1 MTVISYVGRLYLNYF
16 IDPIDTMTLQAR
28 IRSTMMG
35 VLSSEGFAKWQ
46 RGKASYLRHF
56 RVEAPRVYYFHQVD
70 DPYSHLAVQKLA
82 ALKAQYD
89 IGFVVH
95 LVRETEAVFKGD
107 AGKFDTWARRDASA
121 IANYFNTEFKPNHE
135 PTQDEILVANGL
147 LANIA
152 THPDFA
158 ERAIE
163 IGEKLWSGRLAN
175 QQPVMSAAQLNKGT
189 QLRNR
194 LGHYLGGMFYFE
206 GEWFWSLDRL
216 HLLERRLQ
224 EEGYGSGALV
234 CPLPTVSDFISNSP
248 SADAPSVV
256 LEYFPSLR
264 SPYTAIGHR
273 RVLDLVEK
281 TGVNF
286 VVRPVM
292 PMMMRGVPAPFRK
305 QRYIMSDSGREAR
318 YYGDPFGP
326 FSDPFGE
333 PVKRAFAAYH
343 HAETKNL
350 GLPFITEYLKASFA
364 EGLNIRET
372 EGLTEVCRRVGFDY
386 ADVDPNADWMRAL
399 ETNLSIMADAS
410 LWGVPSFRVT
420 GGNDET
426 PFACW
431 GQDRIWRIAAEI
443 KLRTEGSAL

>member
-1 MTVISYVGRLYLNYF
+1 
-16 IDPIDTMTLQAR
+16 
-28 IRSTMMG
+28 MMG
-35 VLSSEGFAKWQ
+35 VLSSERFANWQ

-56 RVEAPRVYYFHQVD
+56 RAEQPKVYYFHQAA
-70 DPYSHLAVQKLA
+70 DPYSHLAVQKLG
-82 ALKAQYD
+82 ALKARYKID
-89 IGFVVH
+89 FVVH

-107 AGKFDTWARRDASA
+107 AEKFDTWALRDASA
-121 IANYFNTEFKPNHE
+121 IARYFDTQFNPHRQ
-135 PTQDEILVANGL
+135 PTPQEVSVANGL
-147 LANIA
+147 LANI
-152 THPDFA
+152 TTQPEFA
-158 ERAIE
+158 EQAFK
-163 IGEKLWSGRLAN
+163 IGEQLWSGALVN
-175 QQPVMSAAQLNKGT
+175 QQAEMSAAQLNKGT

-206 GEWFWSLDRL
+206 GEWFWGTDRL
-216 HLLERRLQ
+216 HLLEQRLQ
-224 EEGYGSGALV
+224 KEEFGMGPFV
-234 CPLPTVSDFISNSP
+234 CPLPETSDFVGQDESKLQ
-248 SADAPSVV
+248 ADHVV

-273 RVLDLVEK
+273 RVLELVEK
-281 TGVNF
+281 TGVHF

-292 PMMMRGVPAPFRK
+292 PMMMRGVPAPFAK

-318 YYGDPFGP
+318 FYGEPFGP

-343 HAETKNL
+343 FAESKHL

-364 EGLNIRET
+364 EGLNIRES

-386 ADVDPNADWMRAL
+386 AEVDQGADWMSAL
-399 ETNLSIMADAS
+399 ETNLSIMAEAS

-420 GGNDET
+420 GGNDEA

-443 KLRTEGSAL
+443 KRRTEGALS